1 MGLFLFVLTELS
13 HWTNKQLRSCHLMQN
28 SKILEM
34 LDKGQTEELKSL
46 LQDEIYA
53 NSLKSNPSAKKRYA
67 AMKRYLKTISET
79 RPILTKPCEVEFE
92 DGKYSSFTNSYSLVL
107 TKESCGEIPMC
118 DEPDRYPDVT
128 RLVHRAVDL
137 EKVDFNKVLAEA
149 KSKGYKYSKNAIH
162 SNDYLMKY
170 NDSYF
175 RIGLVDI
182 TYGVLD
188 EGEKINVYFN
198 GKNRPITIENDL
210 GIGIVLPIRTDGEL
224 EGSVIVEVKGDK
236 YESET
241 EI

>member
-1 MGLFLFVLTELS
+1 
-13 HWTNKQLRSCHLMQN
+13 MQN

-67 AMKRYLKTISET
+67 AMKRYLKTISEA

-92 DGKYSSFTNSYSLVL
+92 GKKYKSFTNSYSLVL

-118 DEPDRYPDVT
+118 DEPERYPDVT
-128 RLVHRAVDL
+128 RLVHRAGDL

-162 SNDYLMKY
+162 SNDYLMMY
-170 NDSYF
+170 NDGYF

-182 TYGVLD
+182 TYGVID
-188 EGEKINVYFN
+188 EGEKIDVYFN

-210 GIGIVLPIRTDGEL
+210 GIGIVLPIRYD
-224 EGSVIVEVKGDK
+224 
-236 YESET
+236 SET
-241 EI
+241 IEDVTIIEAKGE

>member
-1 MGLFLFVLTELS
+1 
-13 HWTNKQLRSCHLMQN
+13 
-28 SKILEM
+28 
-34 LDKGQTEELKSL
+34 
-46 LQDEIYA
+46 
-53 NSLKSNPSAKKRYA
+53 
-67 AMKRYLKTISET
+67 MKRYLKTISEA

-92 DGKYSSFTNSYSLVL
+92 GKKYKSFTNSYSLVL

-118 DEPDRYPDVT
+118 DEPERYPDVT
-128 RLVHRAVDL
+128 RLVHRAGDL

-170 NDSYF
+170 NDGYF

-182 TYGVLD
+182 TYGVID
-188 EGEKINVYFN
+188 EGEKIDVYFN

-224 EGSVIVEVKGDK
+224 EGSIIIEVKG
-236 YESET
+236 E
-241 EI
+241 